1 MPVFISFFTEIPS
14 SYDGPQL
21 IMEVKLR
28 SALRLEN
35 HALASRKTSS
45 VVKCI
50 IACSSL
56 PLCKTVNYNTDTKN
70 CDLNRA
76 TSNLADM
83 NEQVTLDVVH
93 AQVKL

>member
-1 MPVFISFFTEIPS
+1 
-14 SYDGPQL
+14 
-21 IMEVKLR
+21 MELKLL

-56 PLCKTVNYNTDTKN
+56 PLCKTVNYNTHTKN

-83 NEQVTLDVVH
+83 NEQATLDEFY
-93 AQVKL
+93 AKVKL